1 MRADLSLSTRARLVS
16 AEQSAALAARIA
28 AAREA
33 YKPGQGFLTD
43 EPQRKLPQPVRARG
57 RK

>member
-1 MRADLSLSTRARLVS
+1 MLSTRARLVS
-16 AEQSAALAARIA
+16 AEQSAALAARLA

-43 EPQRKLPQPVRARG
+43 EPQPKLPQPIKARE